1 MGLDTDVWSVDRQAL
16 DNRRRLVRL
25 SGRGR
30 FVSVAAAPLYFFLCG
45 NLFFVYL
52 IVRRF
57 PTYECGFSH
66 QYVASL

>member
-30 FVSVAAAPLYFFLCG
+30 FVSVAAAPLSFLLCGSLFILFILCG
-45 NLFFVYL
+45 NLF
-52 IVRRF
+52 I
-57 PTYECGFSH
+57 C
-66 QYVASL
+66 